1 MLLHSI
7 IKHKAPLALYQT
19 VVPSRNAARYDKLGY
34 ATFLSTIRFTKGS
47 IIRNKFLELDIIP
60 ESAQFVV
67 VDIQEIHY
75 MCEQG
80 EKEPKCLLVENS
92 AGYKFWT
99 EPWRWIEFT
108 DKDITC

>member
-67 VDIQEIHY
+67 VDIQEIHF

-80 EKEPKCLLVENS
+80 EKEPKCLLIENS
-92 AGYKFWT
+92 AGTKFWT
-99 EPWRWIEFT
+99 EPWRWTELT

>member
-80 EKEPKCLLVENS
+80 VKEPKCLLIENS
-92 AGYKFWT
+92 AGTKFWT

>member
-34 ATFLSTIRFTKGS
+34 ATFLSTIRFAKGS
-47 IIRNKFLELDIIP
+47 IIRNKFLELDIVP

-80 EKEPKCLLVENS
+80 EKEPKCLLIENS
-92 AGYKFWT
+92 AGTKFWT
-99 EPWRWIEFT
+99 EPWRWTELT